1 MLPRLSLAGAQD
13 KIAVYE
19 AHGGTGCP
27 CAPESSG
34 NLGSAPPQCSV
45 CAIVMPTRTPGT
57 QYTSWRPNLYLGYL
71 FNFTL
76 IARHCSYCA
85 VFLGSASTKPCSQNR
100 NQSKFRS

>member
-45 CAIVMPTRTPGT
+45 CADRHADAYARNPIYELAPQPLSGLSIQLHPHRSP
-57 QYTSWRPNLYLGYL
+57 L
-71 FNFTL
+71 FVLCSLPRIGVHETL
-76 IARHCSYCA
+76 
-85 VFLGSASTKPCSQNR
+85 
-100 NQSKFRS
+100 